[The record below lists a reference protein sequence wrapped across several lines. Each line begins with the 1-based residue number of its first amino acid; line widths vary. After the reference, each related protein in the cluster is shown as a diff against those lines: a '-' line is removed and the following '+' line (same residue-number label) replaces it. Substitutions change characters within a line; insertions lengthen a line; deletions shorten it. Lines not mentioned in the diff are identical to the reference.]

1 MSTPEERQARADAI
15 EARLA
20 AETTDDSIRSEI
32 AQASIDALT
41 DIQDPAVLRVRSFI
55 KRAASPDNPNT
66 TMRSFSNAWLAA
78 TDGLVTEAKKE
89 AQQFA
94 ASQQSEPNED

>member
-15 EARLA
+15 EAQLA

-32 AQASIDALT
+32 AQASVDALT
-41 DIQDPAVLRVRSFI
+41 DMLDPVVLRVRSFI
-55 KRAASPDNPNT
+55 RRAASPDNPNT
-66 TMRSFSNAWLAA
+66 TMRSFANAWLAA
-78 TDGLVTEAKKE
+78 TDGLVSEAQKE